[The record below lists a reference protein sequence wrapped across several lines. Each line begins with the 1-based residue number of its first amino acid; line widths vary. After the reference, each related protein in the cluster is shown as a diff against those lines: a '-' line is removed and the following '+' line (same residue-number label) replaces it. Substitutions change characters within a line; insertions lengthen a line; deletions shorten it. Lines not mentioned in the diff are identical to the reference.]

1 MPAQRREL
9 LKLVRAAERTRFGR
23 DHRFHSIGEVAAYQK
38 RVPLRTYGQLWDEY
52 WEDAFPRL
60 VDCTWPG
67 TMPYYAVSSGTSTG
81 KVKYIPCSREM
92 VAANKRAA
100 LDVFVHHLRNRPSSR
115 VFDGK
120 SFVLGGSTDL
130 KEQAPGIYSGDIS
143 GIAARNVPWWVR
155 RWYFPPQSL
164 TFITDWEEKIERL
177 APLALQEDIRLVS
190 GAPGW
195 LTLLFE
201 KLGSLK
207 PGSGGRIADIFP
219 KLELI
224 THGGVSLNPY
234 RKRFEAML
242 EGSRAEMREVYPASE
257 GFVAIADRGPGE
269 GLRLVAD
276 NGLFYEF
283 VPVDELGRDKPT
295 RHWLGTVETGVDYA
309 IVLTTCAGLWSYLIG
324 DVVRFVD
331 RSPPRLIITG
341 RTSYMLSSFGEHLT
355 GELIETC
362 VLAAAEAI
370 GAPGQR
376 ILRRHAVPRERRGR
390 ARPPRLR
397 RRVRRA
403 GDGAGAPRRLHRR
416 RRSHP
421 RRAQRG
427 LPGAPGDR
435 RRRRRPGRP
444 RRPTR
449 HLRPMDEE
457 PRQARRPEQGSPR
470 HRRCEAARR
479 PAGVHRPAGGLI
491 LRPEARDL
499 SSRRLRKPRDRC
511 MRHTPGAGGTRS
523 TPYAARRDRARAPVA
538 PAWAN
543 TSKVRA
549 SSPASR
555 LA

>member
-1 MPAQRREL
+1 MSTLPRSTSRPATKTAMPVDVEAPSRVPLPGTPFLKLYAANRWRNLAREDAAPAQRREL

-23 DHRFHSIGEVAAYQK
+23 DHRFHSIGDVAAYQK

-52 WEDAFPRL
+52 WEDPFPRL

-92 VAANKRAA
+92 VAANKKAA
-100 LDVFVHHLRNRPSSR
+100 LDIFVHHLRNRPGSR

-130 KEQAPGIYSGDIS
+130 KEQAAGIYSGDIS
-143 GIAARNVPWWVR
+143 GIAANNVPWWIR

-164 TFITDWEEKIERL
+164 TFITDWEEKIDRL
-177 APLALQEDIRLVS
+177 APLALREDIRFVS

-207 PGSGGRIADIFP
+207 PGSGGRIAEIFP

-224 THGGVSLNPY
+224 THGGVSLSPY
-234 RKRFEAML
+234 RRRFQAML

-309 IVLTTCAGLWSYLIG
+309 IVLTTCAGLWSCLIG

-355 GELIETC
+355 GELVETC

-370 GAPGQR
+370 GAQVNEFSVGTQFGERGAGELGHHVYVVEFGEPATEPAR
-376 ILRRHAVPRERRGR
+376 LAAFTDALDRTLAERNEDYAERRAIARGVGAPVVHAVPPGTFARWMKSLGKLGGQNKVPRVISDPKLLAGLLDFI
-390 ARPPRLR
+390 ARP
-397 RRVRRA
+397 RA
-403 GDGAGAPRRLHRR
+403 
-416 RRSHP
+416 
-421 RRAQRG
+421 
-427 LPGAPGDR
+427 
-435 RRRRRPGRP
+435 
-444 RRPTR
+444 
-449 HLRPMDEE
+449 
-457 PRQARRPEQGSPR
+457 
-470 HRRCEAARR
+470 
-479 PAGVHRPAGGLI
+479 
-491 LRPEARDL
+491 
-499 SSRRLRKPRDRC
+499 
-511 MRHTPGAGGTRS
+511 
-523 TPYAARRDRARAPVA
+523 
-538 PAWAN
+538 
-543 TSKVRA
+543 
-549 SSPASR
+549 
-555 LA
+555 